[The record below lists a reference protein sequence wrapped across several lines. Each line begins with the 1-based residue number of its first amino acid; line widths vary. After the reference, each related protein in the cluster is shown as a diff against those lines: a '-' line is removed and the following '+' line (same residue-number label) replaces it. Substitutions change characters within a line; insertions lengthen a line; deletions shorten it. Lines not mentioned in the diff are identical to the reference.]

1 MLGRKNSPW
10 MLPGRRDAGPVSVPG
25 DHFSTAA
32 RERGHWRWPSVHGQ
46 CKKQAQCQP
55 SVSKG
60 VLQPEEGVCAYMC
73 TCVCVHMCVRVCV
86 FCSASFPYLGISSPP
101 HFHVPY
107 AVGTTNSGEPV
118 NVNPPAARRKSPDE
132 HSLPSRV

>member
-32 RERGHWRWPSVHGQ
+32 RERGHWRWPSEHGQ
-46 CKKQAQCQP
+46 CKTQAQCQP

-60 VLQPEEGVCAYMC
+60 VLQPEEGVCAYVC
-73 TCVCVHMCVRVCV
+73 TCVCAHVRARVC
-86 FCSASFPYLGISSPP
+86 FLFRILPLPGHIIP
-101 HFHVPY
+101 
-107 AVGTTNSGEPV
+107 TTVSCPL
-118 NVNPPAARRKSPDE
+118 RRGDDKQW
-132 HSLPSRV
+132 